1 MATFTLGPL
10 EPYEGDAAPAGGGFT
25 LGQLEPYQPD
35 SPPPAPRQP
44 AYQSMRVTG
53 QSNVPPAD
61 ITTPIRETANRAAA
75 YLYQPGSAARS
86 AAMEQRGLPPQAGFG
101 QEMIAE
107 MAGEAPTMTGAGIG
121 AALGA
126 MSPIPGGALIG
137 AGIGGGMGALYR
149 RMASL
154 QATDELTPETAW
166 GQALPGAA
174 RDATW
179 EMAFAGAGPAIGRGV
194 QRVAQSLR
202 QPGEAVGGYIRGL
215 RGTVPMD
222 RAATDLAAENYN
234 LAAQMERRTGIP
246 FGRTPGELLD
256 NPALREREM
265 LMFQYPDTAPDMQNM
280 LRERAIAAE
289 NLGEQ
294 MAQSFTPGRTI
305 TADEGFAA
313 LPEAAKNLVDGMRA
327 RRSELMRPLYRS
339 VLENMPD
346 VNINGLR
353 RELQSR
359 SRKLSGDARAALDK
373 ELATI
378 NELAGGGNTVPA
390 SALHEIQQRRA
401 ADARKL
407 GTSTSAGEALLNQ
420 VAKPV
425 QRTLRKA
432 SKDYDQLTR
441 DYARISDELETFR
454 DQTRLGQLSGVNPA
468 RYADAGRRIL
478 SGTASAGDVRKLRKN
493 LRAAIKDVYG
503 EAGGRAARENEVMQ
517 GVKTAWFED
526 ALGKIQPKESGEVPN
541 VGGKLYRI
549 FGGDPNEPG
558 GRARTEML
566 EALLSPRE
574 LPRLN
579 ELTKALRQT
588 SALFSRGSQTAGR
601 LGAGSGNGMLAD
613 LFIEGGLG
621 GQAAMTRI
629 LARAAPG
636 FVEKYLA
643 GGQSTNRAHAAAIV
657 GGLESSM
664 QHLRELNRE
673 LQRLRLRPPIDI
685 DNATARAWGRVLG
698 NLGEAGYEA
707 AVPEP
712 TMAAGFAGG

>member
-1 MATFTLGPL
+1 MATFTLGPP
-10 EPYEGDAAPAGGGFT
+10 EPYQGDAAPSGGGFV
-25 LGQLEPYQPD
+25 LSAPEPYQPD
-35 SPPPAPRQP
+35 APPPAPRQP
-44 AYQSMRVTG
+44 VYQSMRATG
-53 QSNVPPAD
+53 QPNVLPAD

-101 QEMIAE
+101 QELVAE
-107 MAGEAPTMTGAGIG
+107 MAGEVPTMTGAGIG

-126 MSPIPGGALIG
+126 PFGPAGMLLGAGLGGGA
-137 AGIGGGMGALYR
+137 GALYR

-166 GQALPGAA
+166 SQALPGAA

-265 LMFQYPDTAPDMQNM
+265 LMFQYPDTAQDMQNM
-280 LRERAIAAE
+280 LRERAIGAE

-294 MAQSFTPGRTI
+294 LAQSFTPLRQVTP
-305 TADEGFAA
+305 DEGFAA
-313 LPEAAKNLVDGMRA
+313 LPEAAKKVVDGMRA
-327 RRSELMRPLYRS
+327 RRTEAMVPAYRR
-339 VLENMPD
+339 VLGNMQD
-346 VNINGLR
+346 VNINTLR
-353 RELQSR
+353 KELKGR
-359 SRKLSGDARAALDK
+359 RMRTSGDARTALDK
-373 ELATI
+373 EMAAI
-378 NELAGGGNTVPA
+378 EELAGGGDTVPA
-390 SALHEIQQRRA
+390 HALHEIQKTRA

-407 GTSTSAGEALLNQ
+407 GTDTSQGESLLNN
-420 VAKPV
+420 VAKPI

-432 SKDYDQLTR
+432 SKEYDRLTKDYH
-441 DYARISDELETFR
+441 RISDEMEKFR
-454 DQTRLGQLSGVNPA
+454 DETRFGQLSRANPA
-468 RYADAGRRIL
+468 QYADAGRRIL
-478 SGTASAGDVRKLRKN
+478 GSTTTAGDVRKLKTN
-493 LRAAIKDVYG
+493 LRSAMRDVYG
-503 EAGGRAARENEVMQ
+503 KYGAKPRAEKVLQ
-517 GVKTAWFED
+517 GAKTAWFED

-541 VGGKLYRI
+541 VGGKLYRM

-558 GRARTEML
+558 GKARIEML
-566 EALLSPRE
+566 EALLEPRE

-601 LGAGSGNGMLAD
+601 LGAGSSNGMLAD
-613 LFIEGGLG
+613 LFVEGGIG
-621 GQAAMTRI
+621 GIAPMTRI
-629 LARAAPG
+629 LMRMSPG
-636 FVEKYLA
+636 FVEGFMK
-643 GGQSTNRAHAAAIV
+643 GGQTTNRAHAAAIV

-664 QHLRELNRE
+664 QHLRGLNRE
-673 LQRLRLRPPIDI
+673 LQRLRLRPPIDAE
-685 DNATARAWGRVLG
+685 NAVARAWGRVLG
-698 NLGEAGYEA
+698 NLGEASYEA
-707 AVPEP
+707 TVPEP
-712 TMAAGFAGG
+712 AMSAGFAGS